1 MKHKHHKIVFKNG
14 KRIRTN
20 KLVSYTI
27 EEHAAEHKR
36 LYEVGGHWK
45 DYVAWQGL
53 SGQIKSKDVIMEVYK
68 QNGKANVHHLHTP
81 KVKKKAIERT
91 KEVNTGRKLTPEHIA
106 KTRTW
111 GMKQTDYQKKRVAEI
126 LSKEFIITSPNGKQ
140 ITIKN
145 LREWAT
151 KNRLDQGNLTKVAQ
165 GKLKQH
171 KGYKVSYK
179 YY

>member
-1 MKHKHHKIVFKNG
+1 MKHKHHIIPKHAGGTDDPTNIVYLTVK
-14 KRIRTN
+14 
-20 KLVSYTI
+20 
-27 EEHAAEHKR
+27 EHAEAHRK
-36 LYEVGGHWK
+36 LYKKYGR
-45 DYVAWQGL
+45 WQDKLAYEGL
-53 SGQIKSKDVIMEVYK
+53 SGQIGKDKIMKELYY
-68 QNGKANVHHLHTP
+68 QNGKDNIHHLHTRS
-81 KVKKKAIERT
+81 VKEKARQRT

-106 KTRTW
+106 KTRRT
-111 GMKQTDYQKKRVAEI
+111 GQKQPESQKIKVAEA

-151 KNRLDQGNLTKVAQ
+151 KNWLDQGNLTKVAQ

-179 YY
+179 Y